1 MKNLKI
7 LIIPL
12 ILFLTI
18 AAISA
23 HGVDVTADTM
33 VIANETNGQL
43 VKDIA
48 DANGKNISVYK
59 FTSEDEVAH
68 ILEHS
73 LNNTNKRILLVAYQD
88 TANDFLKNHKEV
100 SNRIIVVD
108 NVTNDTILQGLNN
121 IMNAPTGSSQEGN
134 SFGLP
139 LAIGIVIGLI
149 VGVGCGILIL
159 KKKN

>member
-1 MKNLKI
+1 MKNLKM

-12 ILFLTI
+12 ILFLTM
-18 AAISA
+18 ASISA

-33 VIANETNGQL
+33 VVANETNGQL

-59 FTSEDEVAH
+59 FTSQDEVAH
-68 ILEHS
+68 ILEHNI
-73 LNNTNKRILLVAYQD
+73 NNTNKKILLVAYQD
-88 TANDFLKNHKEV
+88 TGNDFLKNHKDL

-121 IMNAPTGSSQEGN
+121 IMNTPAANTQSEN

-139 LAIGIVIGLI
+139 LAIGIAIGLI
-149 VGVGCGILIL
+149 IGVGCGILIL
-159 KKKN
+159 KKKE

>member
-12 ILFLTI
+12 ILLLTM

-59 FTSEDEVAH
+59 FTSQDEVAH

-73 LNNTNKRILLVAYQD
+73 INNTNKKILLVAYQD
-88 TANDFLKNHKEV
+88 IGNDFLKNHKDL
-100 SNRIIVVD
+100 SNRIIVVN

-121 IMNAPTGSSQEGN
+121 IMNTPATNAQSGN

-139 LAIGIVIGLI
+139 LAIGIAIGLI
-149 VGVGCGILIL
+149 IGVGCGIMIL
-159 KKKN
+159 KKKK

>member
-1 MKNLKI
+1 MKNLKM

-12 ILFLTI
+12 ILFLTM
-18 AAISA
+18 ASISA

-59 FTSEDEVAH
+59 FTSQDEVAH

-73 LNNTNKRILLVAYQD
+73 INNTNKKILLVAYQD
-88 TANDFLKNHKEV
+88 TGNDFLKNHKDL

-121 IMNAPTGSSQEGN
+121 IMNTPAANTQSEN

-139 LAIGIVIGLI
+139 LAIGIAIGLI
-149 VGVGCGILIL
+149 IGVGCGILIL

>member
-12 ILFLTI
+12 ILFLTM

-59 FTSEDEVAH
+59 FTSQDEVAH

-73 LNNTNKRILLVAYQD
+73 INNTNKKILLVAYQD
-88 TANDFLKNHKEV
+88 TGNDFLKNHKDL

-121 IMNAPTGSSQEGN
+121 IMNTPAANTQSEN

-139 LAIGIVIGLI
+139 LAIGIAIGLI
-149 VGVGCGILIL
+149 IGVGCGILIL